1 MECGVGAEHWL
12 EADLA
17 GDGAKYAGSVWVQIV
32 LYDLET
38 RGGRLGFGEG
48 HHCLVLRGGDRES
61 SMETGGLG
69 QTSASTFGVFQ

>member
-38 RGGRLGFGEG
+38 RGGRLVFGEG
-48 HHCLVLRGGDRES
+48 HHCLVL
-61 SMETGGLG
+61 
-69 QTSASTFGVFQ
+69 